1 MTSRFRAAAAA
12 LIVVFSLA
20 FAVDGITT
28 TTVSAAP
35 ACVRPCRF

>member
-1 MTSRFRAAAAA
+1 MTSRFSTAAAT
-12 LIVVFSLA
+12 LFVVFSLA

-28 TTVSAAP
+28 TTVAAGP